1 MQLKNILKK
10 VRKGLFDE
18 VGSDTQRGWSDF
30 ELVGYANDAV
40 REIIAEL
47 LCLTA
52 DDEFTETLA
61 TGTLT
66 LVSGTAGEISS
77 VSVNG
82 LVVTSSAVPFNATL
96 NQTATDLAANIT
108 AFAADVAN
116 TNPIKF
122 TAQANGTVVTISA
135 PSGTG
140 STPNGYVV
148 TGVATGDLSVGYV
161 YMSGGSCLCKIFV
174 IPGQTVYKLHA
185 KTYLITRFK
194 TGNRFDPLEPRT
206 KQQMDAQYP
215 GWETSENGL
224 PFHYIPDYKA
234 KKITLWPPAAE
245 ADSVVLDLVR
255 FPYADLD
262 SEDQDAEPE
271 IPEEYQDAMIPWMKR
286 QAFQKNDV
294 ETIDMARS
302 TKFEAEFY
310 RVVEQKKARMQ
321 NFQEPRQS
329 GFAPYGCY

>member
-1 MQLKNILKK
+1 MQLKNILKI

-52 DDEFTETLA
+52 DDVFTETLA

-66 LVSGTAGEISS
+66 LSGAAGQVSS

-82 LVVTSSAVPFNATL
+82 LVVTSGAVPFNATL

-108 AFAADVAN
+108 AFAANVAN

-122 TAQANGTVVTISA
+122 TAQAVGAVVTISSPA
-135 PSGTG
+135 STGT
-140 STPNGYVV
+140 TPNGYVISAV
-148 TGVATGDLSVGYV
+148 VSGGLSYTSTA
-161 YMSGGSCLCKIFV
+161 MSGGSCLCKLFL

-194 TGNRFDPLEPRT
+194 TGDRFDPLEPRT
-206 KQQMDAQYP
+206 KKQMDAQLP
-215 GWETSENGL
+215 GWEDSENGL
-224 PFHYIPDYKA
+224 PTYYIPDYKA

-255 FPYADLD
+255 FPYVDLD
-262 SEDQDAEPE
+262 SEDQEAEPE

-294 ETIDMARS
+294 ETLDMARS
-302 TKFEAEFY
+302 TKFETEFY
-310 RVVEQKKARMQ
+310 RVIEQKKARMD
-321 NFQEPRQS
+321 NFREPRQS
-329 GFAPYGCY
+329 GFAPYGMY

>member
-66 LVSGTAGEISS
+66 LSGAAGQVSS

-82 LVVTSSAVPFNATL
+82 LVVTSGAVPFNGTL
-96 NQTATDLAANIT
+96 AQTATDLAANIT

-122 TAQANGTVVTISA
+122 TAQAVGAVVTISSPA
-135 PSGTG
+135 GTG
-140 STPNGYVV
+140 TTPNGYVIAAV
-148 TGVATGDLSVGYV
+148 VSGGLSSASTA
-161 YMSGGSCLCKIFV
+161 MSGGSCLCKIFL
-174 IPGQTVYKLHA
+174 IPGQSVYKLHA

-194 TGNRFDPLEPRT
+194 TGNRFEPLDPRT
-206 KQQMDAQYP
+206 KQQMDSQLP
-215 GWETSENGL
+215 GWETSENSL
-224 PFHYIPDYKA
+224 PAYYIPDYKA
-234 KKITLWPPAAE
+234 KKITLWPPPAE
-245 ADSVVLDLVR
+245 ADVVVIDLVR

-262 SEDQDAEPE
+262 ADLMDAEPD

-294 ETIDMARS
+294 ETLDMARS

-310 RVVEQKKARMQ
+310 RVIEQKKARMD
-321 NFQEPRQS
+321 NFREPKQS
-329 GFAPYGCY
+329 GFAPYGMY